1 MIGDWRMTPREMI
14 ENPFRRRWA
23 KMIESNHAAVVRLS
37 RDTDVGRIADIYA
50 YYVLHSPAS
59 FEVVPPDETEIA
71 RRRAMVRK
79 CGLPHLVAEID
90 GAVVGYAYASPHRA
104 RAAYRYTLEDSVYVD
119 RAHTRN
125 GIGGLLLS
133 EVIAASERAG
143 YRQMVAVVGDSGNAA
158 SIGLHERL
166 GFRRIGV
173 MPAVGFKFGRWVD
186 TVLLQRPLGAG
197 DSSPAADT

>member
-1 MIGDWRMTPREMI
+1 M
-14 ENPFRRRWA
+14 A
-23 KMIESNHAAVVRLS
+23 ESSHTLVVRPS
-37 RDTDVGRIADIYA
+37 RDADVRRITEIYA
-50 YYVLHSPAS
+50 YHVLHSLAS
-59 FEVVPPDETEIA
+59 FEVVPPDEVEIA
-71 RRRAMVRK
+71 RRRATVRK

-90 GAVVGYAYASPHRA
+90 GVVIGYAYASPHRA
-104 RAAYRYTLEDSVYVD
+104 RAAYRYTVEDSVYVD
-119 RAHTRN
+119 QARTHHGVGR
-125 GIGGLLLS
+125 LLLS

-197 DSSPAADT
+197 DSSPPADT